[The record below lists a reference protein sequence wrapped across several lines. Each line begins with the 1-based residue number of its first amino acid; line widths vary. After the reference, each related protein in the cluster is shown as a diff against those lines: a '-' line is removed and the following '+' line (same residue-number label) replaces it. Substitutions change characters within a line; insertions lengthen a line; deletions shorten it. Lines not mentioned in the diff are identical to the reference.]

1 MENPLEQELVIDFEV
16 ERQKPAVRPRPV
28 PRREPDWENRSGQ
41 PNRAFAPGTAEELK
55 AQVIRVL
62 KNCVARLEGD
72 APQQAWEPRSKSWPY
87 TRMGLA
93 LMKTIEL
100 LDILA
105 DRYLKEAKDAP
116 EL

>member
-1 MENPLEQELVIDFEV
+1 MENPLEQELVIDFKTEC
-16 ERQKPAVRPRPV
+16 VRSRPV

-41 PNRAFAPGTAEELK
+41 PNRACAPGTSEELK
-55 AQVIRVL
+55 AQVIQVL

-72 APQQAWEPRSKSWPY
+72 LPQKAWEPRSKSWPY

-100 LDILA
+100 VDILA
-105 DRYLKEAKDAP
+105 DRYLKEAKDEA
-116 EL
+116 ET